1 MEDIQITQRNSTV
14 SETGESDQCRDLL
27 SSLPKEKDWISCYM
41 YLFQGFWCPPK
52 EIHAVVSFQNNFQ
65 ACNTDTILV
74 SMPKSGTTWL
84 KALVF
89 SIINREKY
97 QTAESPLNSFNP
109 HDLVPF
115 FEYRLYANNQVPDLS
130 AFPSPRIFSTHV
142 PYPSLPESIRN
153 STCRVVYICRNPLD
167 NFISFWHFLSKARPE
182 RRGPLLLEEAFDSFC
197 NGVVGF
203 GPFFDHVLGYWK
215 ESLERPEKVLFLKFE
230 DLKEDINSQM
240 KSLAVFLGC
249 PFSLEEDRDGVIE
262 DISKLCSLDSLKDI
276 EANKRGKSI
285 PYFENNTLF
294 RRGEVGDWINY
305 LTPEMVDRLNKITAQ
320 KLAGSGLEFKITSLD
335 NNV

>member
-1 MEDIQITQRNSTV
+1 
-14 SETGESDQCRDLL
+14 
-27 SSLPKEKDWISCYM
+27 
-41 YLFQGFWCPPK
+41 
-52 EIHAVVSFQNNFQ
+52 
-65 ACNTDTILV
+65 
-74 SMPKSGTTWL
+74 
-84 KALVF
+84 
-89 SIINREKY
+89 
-97 QTAESPLNSFNP
+97 
-109 HDLVPF
+109 
-115 FEYRLYANNQVPDLS
+115 
-130 AFPSPRIFSTHV
+130 
-142 PYPSLPESIRN
+142 
-153 STCRVVYICRNPLD
+153 
-167 NFISFWHFLSKARPE
+167 
-182 RRGPLLLEEAFDSFC
+182 LEEAFDSFC